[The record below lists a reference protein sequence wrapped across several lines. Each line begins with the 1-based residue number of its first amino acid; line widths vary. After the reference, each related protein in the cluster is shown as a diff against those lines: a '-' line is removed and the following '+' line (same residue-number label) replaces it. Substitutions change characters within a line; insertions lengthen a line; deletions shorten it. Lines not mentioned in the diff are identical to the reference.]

1 MLCMVMGHIATYDYR
16 LNLLVTFGRL
26 LSYKSPYQDFAG
38 NKLRIGTAAV
48 FTTAG
53 LGDLH
58 SVYWADYAASSP
70 HDTPLPLTKLVAPRT
85 LLDSLYCRGV
95 RFSVHCNVT
104 TAQSNILTPSLKGC

>member
-26 LSYKSPYQDFAG
+26 LSCKSPYQDFAG

-53 LGDLH
+53 LGDLGR
-58 SVYWADYAASSP
+58 
-70 HDTPLPLTKLVAPRT
+70 LRCQFAPRYT
-85 LLDSLYCRGV
+85 FAFAFDQTGS
-95 RFSVHCNVT
+95 T
-104 TAQSNILTPSLKGC
+104 